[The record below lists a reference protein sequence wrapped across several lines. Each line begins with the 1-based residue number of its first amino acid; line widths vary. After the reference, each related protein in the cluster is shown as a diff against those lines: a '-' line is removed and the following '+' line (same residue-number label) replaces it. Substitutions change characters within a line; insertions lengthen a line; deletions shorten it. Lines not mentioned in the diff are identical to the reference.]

1 MKVYRVVERRHG
13 KVCELLD
20 TAPVLEGLARAFAR
34 AALKRA
40 LDDLHQA
47 RIAWTRA
54 ATRRQAEQA
63 RAWITAEL
71 ARVADLQAR
80 LSAAA
85 AGPGK
90 AGSRSGATW

>member
-47 RIAWTRA
+47 RVAWTRA

-63 RAWITAEL
+63 RAWIPVEL
-71 ARVADLQAR
+71 ARGADLQAR
-80 LSAAA
+80 LARVHGLGRRGRPIAQW
-85 AGPGK
+85 
-90 AGSRSGATW
+90 R

>member
-13 KVCELLD
+13 KVYELVD
-20 TAPVLEGLARAFAR
+20 TAPPLEGLARAFAR

-40 LDDLHQA
+40 SDDLHQA
-47 RIAWTRA
+47 RVAWTRA

-80 LSAAA
+80 LAAAA
-85 AGPGK
+85 AGPGQPR
-90 AGSRSGATW
+90 SRSGATW